1 MPRSRLSILLL
12 GSLPGDEQLLQQD
25 HEGEEQNAQHRDG
38 HDRSKETGFVQL
50 EVEEAELVADA
61 GGIGGVGI
69 KAKDAG
75 QTESCESGAHRVPA
89 AAGHPL
95 AHDGADEGQRR
106 GDFERGEEERYGRW
120 KAQLEEDLRAAGVE
134 EPHQLV
140 DARIDRLEPHGHV
153 HQRGEESDEDSD
165 ADHSRRVR
173 VGAEQRDAI
182 EEDDEQWNVYD
193 DRNGL
198 NENG

>member
-120 KAQLEEDLRAAGVE
+120 KAQQHSTEYRRIRSMTRTLT
-134 EPHQLV
+134 PQLTSMSV
-140 DARIDRLEPHGHV
+140 LTWQPNYSDMVV
-153 HQRGEESDEDSD
+153 HKLD
-165 ADHSRRVR
+165 
-173 VGAEQRDAI
+173 
-182 EEDDEQWNVYD
+182 
-193 DRNGL
+193 
-198 NENG
+198 